1 MFEII
6 HRYTKVVLYKSETAT
21 DTRAAVVEAVSRGAN
36 LRGAYLGGA
45 YLGGADLGGAY
56 LGGADLGGAY
66 LGGAYLGGAYL
77 RGAYLEDADLEDAN
91 LGGAYLGGAKGLLS
105 QPIPPLQICG
115 TRHWIVVREDGH
127 LTIGCHHLP
136 LVEWEAR
143 YKAIGRA
150 EGYSDAE
157 VVEYAAHIA
166 HCRAWMEA
174 HGVVNVIA
182 KEVTAP

>member
-36 LRGAYLGGA
+36 LR
-45 YLGGADLGGAY
+45 
-56 LGGADLGGAY
+56 
-66 LGGAYLGGAYL
+66 GAYL

>member
-36 LRGAYLGGA
+36 LRGAYLRGA
-45 YLGGADLGGAY
+45 YLGGAD
-56 LGGADLGGAY
+56 
-66 LGGAYLGGAYL
+66 
-77 RGAYLEDADLEDAN
+77 